1 MALLMLPAQEAWR
14 ISGEALFTRVRGR
27 GIVRTSPFGHSR
39 KFVSLAENS
48 SVSWQPPVE
57 LGERCGAHAVDQ
69 HRGAYD
75 EATDHPRF
83 LDTRLPK
90 GEGRVVECRSPYRAE
105 PSEEE
110 HVLRSTSKR
119 SDQRPQGQHLG
130 SRLSTSTATTRS
142 TPLQPSPSHPSHGS
156 AIPKSTKIGRSKK
169 REIASWISSWL
180 SLALLEPAKLKTIPA
195 TKAAKTPL
203 RWSSSVTPS
212 TVRERAR
219 LIVSREVRS
228 MVSFLSAHLSVL
240 PAR

>member
-110 HVLRSTSKR
+110 YVLRLPSKR
-119 SDQRPQGQHLG
+119 SEQRPQGQHRG
-130 SRLSTSTATTRS
+130 QSPEQQHCHDHKQSSPTE
-142 TPLQPSPSHPSHGS
+142 PQP
-156 AIPKSTKIGRSKK
+156 T
-169 REIASWISSWL
+169 
-180 SLALLEPAKLKTIPA
+180 
-195 TKAAKTPL
+195 
-203 RWSSSVTPS
+203 
-212 TVRERAR
+212 
-219 LIVSREVRS
+219 
-228 MVSFLSAHLSVL
+228 L
-240 PAR
+240 PRQRHTQEHEDGQVE